1 MLLHSL
7 NLPVFEFEQAT
18 GWQIKPE
25 GACKGEVCIP
35 LRGQSGDTL
44 QVQQLAQDMNLPL
57 VAEASEQCWALGP
70 ESIGGRALTTALAAD
85 MTLPDLEGNLFSLSS
100 LRGKKVL
107 IYAWAPY

>member
-44 QVQQLAQDMNLPL
+44 QVQQLAQD
-57 VAEASEQCWALGP
+57 AEASEQCWALGP
-70 ESIGGRALTTALAAD
+70 ESIGGRTLTTALAAD

>member
-70 ESIGGRALTTALAAD
+70 ESIGGRTLTTALAAD

-107 IYAWAPY
+107 NYAWAPY